1 MDAGGRG
8 VGTAVAAAALDATRP
23 PAGPV
28 AGDPGGPDYV
38 VGPQAPA
45 AALEH
50 VADGTVD
57 APAAT
62 VNGQVAVSDTEAVV
76 PAAPA
81 TAAAAAEAE
90 PAPPD
95 PPELIPCAEDDP
107 AYQVFIDSLMYLPP
121 EEVEL
126 VREAYRFSEAAH
138 RGQMRQSGE
147 PYITHPLAVAGE
159 IAEWQMDVEGVIAA
173 LLHDVMEDTPVS
185 KSTIAERF
193 GKPVADLV
201 DGLSKLDKLEF
212 QSVEEAQAENFRKM
226 LMAMAR
232 DLRVVLI
239 KLADRHHNLQTM
251 AAMRPE
257 KRRRIARETLEIYAP
272 IANRLGL
279 NKLYHELQDLS
290 FELIFP
296 MRARVLARAL
306 KAARG
311 NRREL
316 LSRILDGINRRLQDA
331 GIEARTFGREKSLY
345 SIYRKML
352 EKRLSFSQVLDVYG
366 FRVLVADQTTCYV
379 ALGVLHGLYK
389 PVPGKFKDY
398 IAIPKPNG
406 YQSLHTTLIGP
417 HGTPFE
423 LQIRTEAMDNLAQ
436 EGIAS
441 HWLYKDSEHF
451 GADLQQKTSTWFH
464 SLLDLQSATDESGDF
479 LEHVKVDLF
488 PHEIYVFTP
497 KGKIIAL
504 PRGATAVD
512 LAYAVHSD
520 IGNHCVAANINFQPM
535 PLVTEL
541 TNGDRV
547 EIVTAADAHPSLAW
561 LTTVKTGRA
570 RSKIRHYLKSVQHDE
585 STLLGEKMLDQ
596 ELRALGVAASELPV
610 SSWKN
615 VLRDSGNKLIKEVY
629 TDIGLGFRLA
639 GVVARRLL
647 AREDASQAQSQ
658 ARAPASLVIR
668 GSEGMAVQ
676 FAPCC
681 QPIPGDPIIGSIWKG
696 KGLVIH
702 THDCQAIRKLRSAK
716 PAKWIN
722 VEWEPEP
729 GKLFS
734 VRLRLTVQNTVG
746 ALGRIATEISQSGTN
761 IVHVNMDEKHP
772 GLYTTIN
779 FTVQVAG
786 RTALARLMRSLRRLP
801 EVVRIAREQGQA
813 T

>member
-1 MDAGGRG
+1 MD
-8 VGTAVAAAALDATRP
+8 P
-23 PAGPV
+23 PVDGSESPSAS
-28 AGDPGGPDYV
+28 
-38 VGPQAPA
+38 PA
-45 AALEH
+45 
-50 VADGTVD
+50 
-57 APAAT
+57 
-62 VNGQVAVSDTEAVV
+62 TEAV
-76 PAAPA
+76 PAIANP
-81 TAAAAAEAE
+81 
-90 PAPPD
+90 
-95 PPELIPCAEDDP
+95 EDDP
-107 AYQVFIDSLMYLPP
+107 AYQVFIDSLSYLPP
-121 EEVEL
+121 EEVDC
-126 VREAYRFSEAAH
+126 VREAYRFSEHAH
-138 RGQMRQSGE
+138 RGQKRLSGE
-147 PYITHPLAVAGE
+147 PYITHPLAVAGA
-159 IAEWQMDVEGVIAA
+159 IAEWQMDVEGVVAA
-173 LLHDVMEDTPVS
+173 LLHDVMEDTLVG
-185 KSTIAERF
+185 KSEIAERF

-201 DGLSKLDKLEF
+201 DGLSKLDKIEF
-212 QSVEEAQAENFRKM
+212 QSHEEAQAENFRKM

-251 AAMRPE
+251 AAVRAD

-272 IANRLGL
+272 IAGRLGL
-279 NKLYHELQDLS
+279 NNMFRELQDLS
-290 FELIFP
+290 FELIYP

-316 LSRILDGINRRLQDA
+316 LSRILDGINGRLQ
-331 GIEARTFGREKSLY
+331 EAHVAARVFGREKSLY

-366 FRVLVADQTTCYV
+366 FRVLVKDVPTAYL
-379 ALGVLHGLYK
+379 ALGALHGLYK

-423 LQIRTEAMDNLAQ
+423 LQIRTEAMETVAQ

-441 HWLYKDSEHF
+441 HWLYKDSETL
-451 GADLQQKTSTWFH
+451 GADLQQKTTKWFH
-464 SLLDLQSATDESGDF
+464 SLLDLQSGSGNSSEF

-512 LAYAVHSD
+512 LAYAVHTD
-520 IGNHCVAANINFQPM
+520 IGNHCVAAQVNFKPQP
-535 PLVTEL
+535 LLAEL

-547 EIVTAADAHPSLAW
+547 EIVTAADAHPNLAW
-561 LTTVKTGRA
+561 LSSVKTGRA

-585 STLLGEKMLDQ
+585 SSALGEKMLDQ
-596 ELRALGVAASELPV
+596 ELRALGVAASDLPV

-647 AREDASQAQSQ
+647 AREESSPPTEKQ
-658 ARAPASLVIR
+658 PASLVIR
-668 GSEGMAVQ
+668 GTEGMAVQ

-681 QPIPGDPIIGSIWKG
+681 QPIPGDPIIGSLWKG

-702 THDCQAIRKLRSAK
+702 THDCPAIRKARSAK
-716 PAKWIN
+716 PTKWID

-734 VRLRLTVQNTVG
+734 VRLLVVVQNTLG
-746 ALGRIATEISQSGTN
+746 ALGRIATEISRSGTN
-761 IVHVNMDEKHP
+761 IEHVKMEDKHP
-772 GLYTTIN
+772 GMYTTLH
-779 FTVQVAG
+779 FTVQVAS
-786 RTALARLMRSLRRLP
+786 RTSLARLMRSLRRIP
-801 EVVRIAREQGQA
+801 EVVRITRDQGLTA
-813 T
+813 

>member
-45 AALEH
+45 AALEP

-62 VNGQVAVSDTEAVV
+62 VNGQVAVNDTEAVV

-95 PPELIPCAEDDP
+95 PPEPIPCAEDDP

-272 IANRLGL
+272 IANRLG
-279 NKLYHELQDLS
+279 
-290 FELIFP
+290 
-296 MRARVLARAL
+296 
-306 KAARG
+306 
-311 NRREL
+311 
-316 LSRILDGINRRLQDA
+316 
-331 GIEARTFGREKSLY
+331 
-345 SIYRKML
+345 
-352 EKRLSFSQVLDVYG
+352 
-366 FRVLVADQTTCYV
+366 
-379 ALGVLHGLYK
+379 
-389 PVPGKFKDY
+389 
-398 IAIPKPNG
+398 
-406 YQSLHTTLIGP
+406 
-417 HGTPFE
+417 
-423 LQIRTEAMDNLAQ
+423 
-436 EGIAS
+436 
-441 HWLYKDSEHF
+441 
-451 GADLQQKTSTWFH
+451 
-464 SLLDLQSATDESGDF
+464 
-479 LEHVKVDLF
+479 
-488 PHEIYVFTP
+488 
-497 KGKIIAL
+497 
-504 PRGATAVD
+504 
-512 LAYAVHSD
+512 
-520 IGNHCVAANINFQPM
+520 
-535 PLVTEL
+535 
-541 TNGDRV
+541 
-547 EIVTAADAHPSLAW
+547 
-561 LTTVKTGRA
+561 
-570 RSKIRHYLKSVQHDE
+570 
-585 STLLGEKMLDQ
+585 
-596 ELRALGVAASELPV
+596 
-610 SSWKN
+610 
-615 VLRDSGNKLIKEVY
+615 
-629 TDIGLGFRLA
+629 
-639 GVVARRLL
+639 
-647 AREDASQAQSQ
+647 
-658 ARAPASLVIR
+658 
-668 GSEGMAVQ
+668 
-676 FAPCC
+676 
-681 QPIPGDPIIGSIWKG
+681 
-696 KGLVIH
+696 
-702 THDCQAIRKLRSAK
+702 
-716 PAKWIN
+716 
-722 VEWEPEP
+722 
-729 GKLFS
+729 
-734 VRLRLTVQNTVG
+734 
-746 ALGRIATEISQSGTN
+746 
-761 IVHVNMDEKHP
+761 
-772 GLYTTIN
+772 
-779 FTVQVAG
+779 
-786 RTALARLMRSLRRLP
+786 
-801 EVVRIAREQGQA
+801 
-813 T
+813 

>member
-1 MDAGGRG
+1 MDP
-8 VGTAVAAAALDATRP
+8 VTAESLTAEM
-23 PAGPV
+23 PV
-28 AGDPGGPDYV
+28 VDN
-38 VGPQAPA
+38 AP
-45 AALEH
+45 
-50 VADGTVD
+50 
-57 APAAT
+57 
-62 VNGQVAVSDTEAVV
+62 
-76 PAAPA
+76 
-81 TAAAAAEAE
+81 E
-90 PAPPD
+90 PTHP
-95 PPELIPCAEDDP
+95 EDDP
-107 AYQVFIDSLMYLPP
+107 AYRVFIDSLVYLPP
-121 EEVEL
+121 EEIAV
-126 VREAYRFSEAAH
+126 VRAAYLFSEEAH
-138 RGQMRQSGE
+138 RGQTRLSGE
-147 PYITHPLAVAGE
+147 PYITHPLAVAGA
-159 IAEWQMDVEGVIAA
+159 IAEWQMDVEGVVAA
-173 LLHDVMEDTPVS
+173 LLHDVMEDTSVG
-185 KSTIAERF
+185 KSEIAERF
-193 GKPVADLV
+193 GGRVADLV
-201 DGLSKLDKLEF
+201 DGLSKLDKIEF
-212 QSVEEAQAENFRKM
+212 QSHEEAQAENFRKM

-251 AAMRPE
+251 AAVRAD

-279 NKLYHELQDLS
+279 NKLFRELQDLS
-290 FELIFP
+290 FQLIYP
-296 MRARVLARAL
+296 MRARVLGRAL

-316 LSRILDGINRRLQDA
+316 LSRILEGIKGRLREA
-331 GIEARTFGREKSLY
+331 GIDARVFGREKSLY

-352 EKRLSFSQVLDVYG
+352 DKRLSFSEVLDVYG
-366 FRVLVADQTTCYV
+366 FRVLVNDVPTAYL
-379 ALGVLHGLYK
+379 ALGALHGLYK

-406 YQSLHTTLIGP
+406 YQSLHTTVIGP

-423 LQIRTEAMDNLAQ
+423 LQIRTEAMHNVAQ

-441 HWLYKDSEHF
+441 HWLYKDSEDF
-451 GADLQQKTSTWFH
+451 GVDLQQKTTNWFH
-464 SLLDLQSATDESGDF
+464 SLLDLQSATGDSTEF
-479 LEHVKVDLF
+479 FEHVKVDLF

-520 IGNHCVAANINFQPM
+520 IGNHCVAAHVNFKPM
-535 PLVTEL
+535 SLVGEL

-547 EIVTAADAHPSLAW
+547 EIVTSADAHPSLDW
-561 LTTVKTGRA
+561 LSSVKTGRA
-570 RSKIRHYLKSVQHDE
+570 RSKIRHYLKAAHHDE
-585 STLLGEKMLDQ
+585 STALGEKMLNQ

-629 TDIGLGFRLA
+629 TDIGLGFRMA

-647 AREDASQAQSQ
+647 AREDTPKPSDKS
-658 ARAPASLVIR
+658 PASLVIR
-668 GSEGMAVQ
+668 GTEGMAVQ

-702 THDCQAIRKLRSAK
+702 THDCPAIRKARSAK
-716 PAKWIN
+716 PTKWID

-734 VRLRLTVQNTVG
+734 VRLLIMVQNTVG
-746 ALGRIATEISQSGTN
+746 ALGRIATEISLSGTN
-761 IVHVNMDEKHP
+761 IEHVNMEEKRS
-772 GLYTTIN
+772 GVYTTLR
-779 FTVQVAG
+779 FTVQVAS
-786 RTALARLMRSLRRLP
+786 RTALARLMRSLRRIP
-801 EVVRIAREQGQA
+801 EVVRIARDQGLTA
-813 T
+813 